1 MIENYKNLIYS
12 TLFIVSVTIG
22 LSVLANVAY
31 VYTLCGFAAWVVF
44 GHLIT
49 IDDDMPGEWS
59 NPEGDKKLWHSSV
72 VIVFVKFMVFAL
84 LVVTV
89 FLFPSLAKFG
99 A

>member
-1 MIENYKNLIYS
+1 M
-12 TLFIVSVTIG
+12 
-22 LSVLANVAY
+22 LANVAY